1 MFGPIA
7 MGKKGTKV
15 AWVNFNTLCSNFLGY
30 IPLENAK
37 LTQQELNA
45 VGFVYASG
53 DKKLTATPFG
63 RIYRLL

>member
-15 AWVNFNTLCSNFLGY
+15 AWVNFNERCSSFLDY
-30 IPLENAK
+30 IPQQNVK
-37 LTQQELNA
+37 LTEKELTA

-53 DKKLTATPFG
+53 EKKLTNTPFG
-63 RIYRLL
+63 RVYRLL